1 MLVTVARMTNL
12 TTLQVHEDVSLAD
25 CYRYMAIFKNEKD
38 GEFAIHKTMLNA
50 MSG

>member
-12 TTLQVHEDVSLAD
+12 TTIQVHEDVSLAD
-25 CYRYMAIFKNEKD
+25 CYRYVAIFRNEKD
-38 GEFAIHKTMLNA
+38 GELAIQKTMLQA